1 MPQLPLAPTRHRF
14 LEELSGE
21 LAHHGLT
28 TLVHGDRGACGAEG
42 ARAWAELR
50 HAAVFTEADRRPAE
64 AAELLGQA
72 GVDTALHCG
81 PKAQP
86 RAPTLVITSAG
97 VAELA
102 TRHLLSRGHRRLACL
117 VPGDDIAELAR
128 ARFDA
133 VTAIAGRE
141 GVPVQRV
148 ACELSTANLVA
159 TVDSWPPAAP
169 RRRLRLQRR
178 IRPRPHPGAHRRRTA
193 RS

>member
-28 TLVHGDRGACGAEG
+28 TLVHGDSVACGAEG

-50 HAAVFTEADRRPAE
+50 PDAVFTEADRCPAE

-72 GVDTALHCG
+72 GVDTVLPCG

-86 RAPTLVITSAG
+86 RAPTLVITSDG

-133 VTAIAGRE
+133 ATTIAGRE
-141 GVPVQRV
+141 GVPVVRAAAGGQGRRTGGHGGTDGMRW
-148 ACELSTANLVA
+148 SGA
-159 TVDSWPPAAP
+159 TPAP
-169 RRRLRLQRR
+169 R
-178 IRPRPHPGAHRRRTA
+178 
-193 RS
+193 